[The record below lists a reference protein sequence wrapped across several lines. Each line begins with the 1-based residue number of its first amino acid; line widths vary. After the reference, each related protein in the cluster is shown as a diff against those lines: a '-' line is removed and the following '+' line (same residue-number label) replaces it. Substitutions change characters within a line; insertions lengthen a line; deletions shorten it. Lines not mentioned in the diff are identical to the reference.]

1 MKAYLGYIR
10 EVRGQREALH
20 RDGGDVSLKE
30 NIDLPV
36 GVFHSPFDEDPTST
50 YQLIHLWQLVVTDLG
65 YVRYTRI
72 NSYVRNTGTSW
83 ICEAYKNAVCS

>member
-1 MKAYLGYIR
+1 MKAYLGYIG

-50 YQLIHLWQLVVTDLG
+50 YQLIHL
-65 YVRYTRI
+65 
-72 NSYVRNTGTSW
+72 
-83 ICEAYKNAVCS
+83 